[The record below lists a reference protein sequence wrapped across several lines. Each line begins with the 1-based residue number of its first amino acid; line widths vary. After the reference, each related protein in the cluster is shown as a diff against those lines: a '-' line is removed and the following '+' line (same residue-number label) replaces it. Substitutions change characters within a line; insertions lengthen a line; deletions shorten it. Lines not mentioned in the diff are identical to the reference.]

1 MFVSPML
8 LHKFTPPFNDLPWE
22 EDRYISELKLDGFRL
37 LLSKFDGK
45 VNLYTR
51 HNNNVTSNYILNFIW
66 ANYKYISIPWL
77 ILNLAHLI
85 CAK

>member
-8 LHKFTPPFNDLPWE
+8 LHKAADNLPFNDEKW
-22 EDRYISELKLDGFRL
+22 ITELKLDGIRL
-37 LLSKFDGK
+37 LYTKLKGITR
-45 VNLYTR
+45 LYTR
-51 HNNNVTSNYILNFIW
+51 HNNEVTKHYILNFIW

>member
-1 MFVSPML
+1 MLNTPLKPML
-8 LHKFTPPFNDLPWE
+8 LQPSTTIPQGD
-22 EDRYISELKLDGFRL
+22 YISQIKLDGHRTL
-37 LLSKFDGK
+37 LHYDHGK
-45 VNLYTR
+45 IKVYTR
-51 HNNNVTSNYILNFIW
+51 HMNDVTNRYILNFIW

>member
-1 MFVSPML
+1 MFIYPML
-8 LHKFTPPFNDLPWE
+8 LEKEEKPFSDHNYLF
-22 EDRYISELKLDGFRL
+22 ELKLDGHRMIYSYENTKLQLF
-37 LLSKFDGK
+37 
-45 VNLYTR
+45 TR
-51 HNNNVTSNYILNFIW
+51 HFTDVTARYILNFIW

>member
-1 MFVSPML
+1 MFIAPML
-8 LHKFTPPFNDLPWE
+8 LHKSDHPFD
-22 EDRYISELKLDGFRL
+22 DDKYITELKLDGIRL
-37 LLSKFDGK
+37 LLSKFEDK
-45 VNLYTR
+45 VRLYTR
-51 HNNNVTSNYILNFIW
+51 HNNEVTRAYILNFIW